1 MNFCGQDCQAK
12 RQDEKGSAQIA
23 REFLEDVCCL
33 SSEHLIRDSTAEGS
47 TETLLAGTLHK
58 NDEDEEE
65 ADDDL
70 NHCENSDQNGHK
82 GAQYAGTRLIGKKF

>member
-1 MNFCGQDCQAK
+1 LHLGGQHGQAQS
-12 RQDEKGSAQIA
+12 QDEKGSAQVA

-33 SSEHLIRDSTAEGS
+33 GSEHLIRDSTAEGS
-47 TETLLAGTLHK
+47 PEPLLAGTLHEY
-58 NDEDEEE
+58 DEDEKE